1 MAAPLVSDAFRSL
14 FAPLLPSRPPRP
26 KGGRPPVEDRA
37 ALTGIL
43 FVLKSGIPWEML
55 PQEMGCGSGMTCWR
69 RLRDWQEAGVWQAF
83 HHLLLDRLGRDRL
96 GRAGLIDW
104 SRCSLDSASLPAKAG
119 GAATGPNPT
128 DRGKPG
134 SKRHLVVDRQ
144 GIPLAVL
151 LTAANVHDSTVLE
164 EALDAVPPVRQPRGR
179 PRRRP
184 RKLHADKAYDY
195 SRCRRACRRR
205 GIVPRIARRGIES
218 SERLGRHRWVVE
230 RTLSWIARCRRLI
243 VRYERRDDV
252 HLAFL
257 VLACAAICFRFLQRF
272 C

>member
-1 MAAPLVSDAFRSL
+1 MAAPLVSDAFWSL

-37 ALTGIL
+37 ALTGII

-69 RLRDWQEAGVWQAF
+69 RLRDWQTPAS
-83 HHLLLDRLGRDRL
+83 GRRSFTPCST
-96 GRAGLIDW
+96 GSGEPAIDW
-104 SRCSLDSASLPAKAG
+104 SRCCWTAQSLPAKAG

-134 SKRHLVVDRQ
+134 TKRHLLVDRQ

-151 LTAANVHDSTVLE
+151 LTAANVHDSVVLE
-164 EALDAVPPVRQPRGR
+164 EALDAIPPVRQPRGR

-184 RKLHADKAYDY
+184 KKLHADKAYDY
-195 SRCRRACRRR
+195 PPLP
-205 GIVPRIARRGIES
+205 PRLPQA
-218 SERLGRHRWVVE
+218 RHRPAH
-230 RTLSWIARCRRLI
+230 RPARHRVQRAARPPSLGG
-243 VRYERRDDV
+243 RA
-252 HLAFL
+252 HP
-257 VLACAAICFRFLQRF
+257 VLARPLPSADRPLRAP
-272 C
+272 